1 MSADVDDIDAETPL
15 PDEAS
20 ALIDAADAVAD
31 DPAGSDE
38 AQLERAVVRC
48 HERRRAATDIDARE
62 RWSIAHKRV
71 LRALSARRRYL
82 ADQGVANSH
91 TADGPAEV
99 TGDV

>member
-1 MSADVDDIDAETPL
+1 MSADADAEEAPTPP

-31 DPAGSDE
+31 DPAGADE

-48 HERRRAATDIDARE
+48 HERRRAATDVDARE

-82 ADQGVANSH
+82 AEHGVQNSH
-91 TADGPAEV
+91 GDTTEV
-99 TGDV
+99 PRDV